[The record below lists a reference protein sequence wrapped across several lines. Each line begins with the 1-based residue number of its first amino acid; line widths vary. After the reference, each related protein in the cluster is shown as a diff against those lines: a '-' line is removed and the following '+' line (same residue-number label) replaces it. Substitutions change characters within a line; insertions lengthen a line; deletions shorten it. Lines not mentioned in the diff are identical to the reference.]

1 MVLPVG
7 GQQVTND
14 IAVRLRTP
22 FSAAEE
28 IKVRHGQ
35 AFSNSR
41 EEDRQIDV
49 SSFDNNESSPVSV
62 RVLCDTIE
70 DRLVETF
77 DLVRERLA
85 RVGFQGSLPAG
96 TVLVGGTAQLY
107 GIRRLA
113 AEVLESPVRVGTP
126 SGILAAG
133 DQLSSPA
140 FASSVGLLRWG
151 LSHSE
156 YGGLGSDSSPL
167 RRALDSLR
175 RWLSSFLP

>member
-1 MVLPVG
+1 
-7 GQQVTND
+7 
-14 IAVRLRTP
+14 
-22 FSAAEE
+22 
-28 IKVRHGQ
+28 
-35 AFSNSR
+35 
-41 EEDRQIDV
+41 V

-133 DQLSSPA
+133 DQLSNPA

-156 YGGLGSDSSPL
+156 YGGLGSGSSPL
-167 RRALDSLR
+167 RGALDSLR